1 MSLVSIR
8 LHAGL
13 LVFASV
19 ALSGC
24 GRPSVPEEVAP
35 VVKYVETFRDAQNRL
50 PTDGEFQEWAARNY
64 PDKKF
69 EYYSKRPPSMSEWG
83 RPGID
88 FIAGGWDGVCFVYFQ
103 SWNKKTFDGS
113 LR

>member
-1 MSLVSIR
+1 M
-8 LHAGL
+8 
-13 LVFASV
+13 
-19 ALSGC
+19 
-24 GRPSVPEEVAP
+24 
-35 VVKYVETFRDAQNRL
+35 VKYVETFRDAQNRL